1 MYLPRSILSVLIIRV
16 QVFCSIWKPF
26 VVFHS
31 SASSHESSRLPGLQ
45 ETYLVY
51 SLAKHTV
58 YAFSSKPFNFFSL
71 SFLLRINGVRG
82 CVGDTGFS
90 DQESK
95 CSATD
100 CVCAQ
105 RCAKNCG
112 YKRKSLGCA
121 FKIED
126 RKYTRLSAM
135 SSC

>member
-1 MYLPRSILSVLIIRV
+1 MYLPRSILSVLIKRV
-16 QVFCSIWKPF
+16 RVFCDIWKPF

-31 SASSHESSRLPGLQ
+31 SASSHESSSLPGLQ
-45 ETYLVY
+45 GKRPSLL
-51 SLAKHTV
+51 LAKHTV

-71 SFLLRINGVRG
+71 SFLLQINGVRR

-100 CVCAQ
+100 CVCVQ
-105 RCAKNCG
+105 CCAKNCG

-126 RKYTRLSAM
+126 SKYTRL
-135 SSC
+135 